1 MLHRIRPVVSV
12 VVVVAAAAVD
22 RIGFVNSLVAAAAAI
37 AAAGDWAVG
46 IRDLEKPR

>member
-22 RIGFVNSLVAAAAAI
+22 RIGFVNSLVAAAV